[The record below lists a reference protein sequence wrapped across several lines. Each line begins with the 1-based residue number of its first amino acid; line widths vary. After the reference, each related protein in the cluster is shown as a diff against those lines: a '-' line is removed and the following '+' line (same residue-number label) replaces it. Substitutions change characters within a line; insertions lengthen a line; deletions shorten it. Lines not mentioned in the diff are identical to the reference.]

1 MNISLPLNDLINSST
16 VSVSHRDTVL
26 VVVES
31 TVFLIL
37 NIGAFVGN
45 LLVCLAIYRNPSLRT
60 VTNNFILSLALTDL
74 LMAVFVMPV
83 YTVSS
88 MLDKWIVGKDFSHV
102 IFWCLNSASFISI
115 LNVTLLAINRYF
127 RVVRPQIYSN
137 IYSKKSSAMM
147 AIVTWV
153 VTLVLVGLIYVALG
167 VRYETSELNPTLKKL
182 IILDG
187 GSLIYSMIL
196 SILYV
201 IVPIFVISIC
211 YVKIYKTIRHHNR
224 AGAPSTQEGNSAYGV
239 AEAKITRLLT
249 AVVIVFC
256 LCWYPGLIITTLDI
270 FNLLPSATTKY
281 LVSMCLFPLFTS
293 SVINPILYGF
303 LNQSFRSEFFKILR
317 LQ

>member
-74 LMAVFVMPV
+74 FMAVFVMPF
-83 YTVSS
+83 YTVSF
-88 MLDKWIVGKDFSHV
+88 MLNRWTVGETFSQ
-102 IFWCLNSASFISI
+102 IILWCLNSAGFISI

-127 RVVRPQIYSN
+127 RVVRPQMYSN
-137 IYSKKSSAMM
+137 IYSKKSSAWM

-153 VTLVLVGLIYVALG
+153 VTLVLVGLSYLVLG
-167 VRYETSELNPTLKKL
+167 VRFETSNINPMLKKFRFSNAV
-182 IILDG
+182 
-187 GSLIYSMIL
+187 SLIYFMII
-196 SILYV
+196 SHLYY
-201 IVPIFVISIC
+201 IVPIFVIVIC

-239 AEAKITRLLT
+239 EEAKITRLLT
-249 AVVIVFC
+249 AVVVGFC
-256 LCWYPGLIITTLDI
+256 LCYYPGLIFTTLNI
-270 FNLLPSATTKY
+270 FKLLPSAAVNY
-281 LVSMCLFPLFTS
+281 LVSIRLIPVFTS
-293 SVINPILYGF
+293 SVINPIIYGF
-303 LNQSFRSEFFKILR
+303 LNQSFRSEFLKIIR